1 MRRKKLMTKVL
12 PAIMAAS
19 MVMSLAPSTAFAATG
34 SQVVKDGTY
43 EVTGT
48 LVDTNEQK
56 VDDPDD
62 RDDWDSYTISTSVV
76 VKDGKFESITVTP
89 GNGYTSESDSYFNKA
104 TTKSKGIATQLKG
117 KAATAESV
125 EAVDL
130 VSKATITSKAVK
142 TAIAEAI
149 QNAPAAE
156 DETPEAE
163 MRYVTMNVPYTDF
176 YAAYDLTDEAV
187 WEVEDGLDAVSTATT
202 NKFKGTTGL
211 AKGTYNNGKYIMG
224 VTMAVAV
231 PEKEYEALKAKNLT
245 ENDNYYMADL
255 ETAPAAYSTMTVNA
269 DGSYSFSKMQ
279 DAEVSTEYLSVGEL
293 DLNAGYGDYQ
303 ITLNGFGTKTGL
315 QTGKDETTPYTI
327 YGVIL
332 NTADGNSCG
341 MTNLENIW
349 IGNKVPNV
357 EIAWSIKEGQG
368 LRRAHGK
375 GDAFYQFANM
385 NGATLKSVTVITDL
399 GVIEVPCGEN
409 GLELTKYY
417 EGDLSNLKY
426 AIDNGSAELS
436 ISGIPSDLKDVKI
449 SVSGGLAT
457 DAEVKEGKVELTA
470 APTAGTTYTLTIS
483 SSNYPD
489 ITRTMSTPIIKDQ
502 ITELQKWIDK
512 AKATN
517 GYDDNADLKEHV
529 GEAEEM
535 IANKKATSAD
545 AAELIDE
552 LISKVKATYETV
564 EASATLKGNALDIKL
579 GTELAKLENP
589 IYTLSYRQG
598 RGMVTFAA
606 GNLESLA
613 VELEKAPTVGTD
625 YTLTIVSDNYQDIT
639 TTVKAEEA
647 EKPAPTPDPS
657 PVVPTHSDGLA
668 NEAAEGNHWYYYK
681 DGKIAT
687 DVTTVAH
694 NVNGWWYVKNGEVD
708 FSYNGF
714 AENEYGE
721 WYVSGGKVNFDVNSI
736 IEGTVKGQ
744 KAWWHVVNNKV
755 TYDTTVAQNQN
766 GWWRVENGKVNFNYT
781 GVAQNE
787 NGWWR
792 VESGKVNFN
801 YTGVAQNENGWW
813 RVEGGKV
820 NFNYTGVA
828 QNENGW
834 WRVEGGKVNFNYN
847 GLAQNENGWWYIHGG
862 KVDFN
867 YNGLAQNENGVWY
880 VRGGKVDFSYNGKVS
895 YKISGGKLVF

>member
-19 MVMSLAPSTAFAATG
+19 MVMSLAPTTAFAVTG
-34 SQVVKDGTY
+34 SQVAKDGMYTAVKTVDASDPVVAENE
-43 EVTGT
+43 EVG
-48 LVDTNEQK
+48 E
-56 VDDPDD
+56 
-62 RDDWDSYTISTSVV
+62 WESYDISADVV
-76 VKDGKFESITVTP
+76 VKDGKFESVKVTP
-89 GNGYTSESDSYFNKA
+89 GSGYDVGDDSYFNKA
-104 TTKSKGIATQLKG
+104 TTKSKGVVTQLTG

-130 VSKATITSKAVK
+130 VSGATVTSKAVK

-202 NKFKGTTGL
+202 SKFKGTTAL

-303 ITLNGFGTKTGL
+303 ITLNGFGTQTGL

-457 DAEVKEGKVELTA
+457 DAEVKDGKVALEK
-470 APTAGTTYTLTIS
+470 APEAGTLYTLTIS

-489 ITRTMSTPIIKDQ
+489 ITRTMSTPIVKEQ

-589 IYTLSYRQG
+589 IYTLSYQQG
-598 RGMVTFAA
+598 RGMVTFAT

-639 TTVKAEEA
+639 TTVIAEEA
-647 EKPAPTPDPS
+647 EKPAPAPDPS
-657 PVVPTHSDGLA
+657 PVVSTHSDGLA
-668 NEAAEGNHWYYYK
+668 NEAAEGDHWYYYK

-708 FSYNGF
+708 FKYNGF

-721 WYVSGGKVNFDVNSI
+721 WYVRGGKVNFDVNSI

-766 GWWRVENGKVNFNYT
+766 GWWRVENGRVNFQYNGITNNENGWWKVESGKVNFDYNGISNNENGWWYIQGGKVDFNHT
-781 GVAQNE
+781 GVDANE

-792 VESGKVNFN
+792 VENGKVNFD
-801 YTGVAQNENGWW
+801 
-813 RVEGGKV
+813 
-820 NFNYTGVA
+820 F
-828 QNENGW
+828 
-834 WRVEGGKVNFNYN
+834 N
-847 GLAQNENGWWYIHGG
+847 GLAQNENGWWYIRGG

-867 YNGLAQNENGVWY
+867 YNGTTNWY
-880 VRGGKVDFSYNGKVS
+880 GTNYKIRGGKVIF
-895 YKISGGKLVF
+895 